1 MNMYSLFIKG
11 GGECNMPRFD
21 GTGPAGAGPMTGL
34 CCGPCAFR
42 MGRQKGFGSRRGL
55 GRYYGWDIPQ
65 IKKDKQEVLSNYRKA
80 LEEELEDVIKEEAKL
95 NKKE

>member
-42 MGRQKGFGSRRGL
+42 MGRQKGFGSRRH
-55 GRYYGWDIPQ
+55 
-65 IKKDKQEVLSNYRKA
+65 SNS
-80 LEEELEDVIKEEAKL
+80 
-95 NKKE
+95 